1 MPQGGKAQ
9 ESQGAV
15 RLRNRPAVTSTGRG
29 IKPLKRG
36 RLSAAMPHAPKARL
50 APLIREG
57 PALTGRAEEPIPADG
72 QSRGGANAVGFMSD

>member
-1 MPQGGKAQ
+1 MM
-9 ESQGAV
+9 
-15 RLRNRPAVTSTGRG
+15 LRNQPAVTPTGRG

-57 PALTGRAEEPIPADG
+57 PAFSGWAEESIPADD